1 MLKNL
6 LFAIDFNTEE
16 VIISESPKG
25 TNEIIFIERLTR
37 QKNEVLY
44 DAVIALTTITRSSTF
59 DLSIFKAMDKVCH
72 MIYHQHKEIS

>member
-6 LFAIDFNTEE
+6 LFAIDVNTEE

-25 TNEIIFIERLTR
+25 TNEIIFIERIPR
-37 QKNEVLY
+37 QENDVLY
-44 DAVIALTTITRSSTF
+44 DAVVALTTMTRSSTF

-72 MIYHQHKEIS
+72 MIYTKYKGIN